1 MIVLMVIS
9 ILAVLGYPVYRSQ
22 MTENRRSDGQRVLL
36 EIMNEQQKFFSRNG
50 QYTLDLVDADP
61 TVGLGLPDPNGDGT
75 VPSENEF
82 YLVTAQLCA
91 ASTINECVQLT
102 AAPQP
107 GQTSDGPLTYNSR
120 NQKTPI
126 AKW

>member
-1 MIVLMVIS
+1 MV
-9 ILAVLGYPVYRSQ
+9 
-22 MTENRRSDGQRVLL
+22 ENRRSDGKRILL
-36 EIMNEQQKFFSRNG
+36 EIMTEQQKFFSRNG
-50 QYTLDLVDADP
+50 KYTLDLVDTDP
-61 TVGLGLPDPNGDGT
+61 AVGLGLPDPNGDGT

-91 ASTINECVQLT
+91 ASTISECVQLT
-102 AAPQP
+102 ATPQP

-120 NQKTPI
+120 NQKDPI